1 MENTGGWRMAGME
14 VPLLSTDSIEW
25 VQVSIPSSSNLNPT
39 TSQNP
44 VAKDFASC
52 CPIGDPPSYFIWKTS
67 KSHSNILELME
78 LSNNSEIP
86 RIGLR
91 LIFPDTLFPFAFIC
105 KNEEKFTSGN
115 LFLLYALTM
124 SGVAFLI
131 RLRNNFE
138 YGTSSLVPTDEILE
152 YNTQIQP
159 YNGAIKAVAATA
171 GCLVIGRSDG
181 SVGYFQLGTV
191 DPSAPGFVSEL
202 RDDTG
207 FGRLWGILSR
217 GPTLAGVQDLVISEV
232 HQRKLLFVLHSDGC
246 FRVWDLSTRGKI
258 FSNMM
263 TDPTLP
269 GALVRLWVGEADY
282 NTGIIPLAILHNQHL
297 VDGEKG
303 DSTDSI
309 FLHGLRC
316 NAGDRLTL
324 FLEPSLK
331 QISLREGEPIDICL
345 TSNKLWI
352 LKEDGLVLHNLFC
365 DDVNEGLS
373 YYYQLQET
381 FIADLLF
388 QSSEHSS
395 ADLFSLA
402 CAAFSSSKEEVVPIV
417 SSVFLRGLFFPGVH
431 CNAVLKQ
438 TFADHNKHFTD
449 SEFGLFTTNGLKN
462 EILSLIEHQGGYESP
477 VSTFHCWNRFCSR
490 FVNNWYKNNA
500 ACGMFIDPVTGAIG
514 LVRSRTISIFRG
526 LVDAEHIIYGSFD
539 GLKHFSYCGDEFDLE
554 IQLDFLKC
562 VHDVSQQL
570 GKASSAI
577 FYESLLCRPNIS
589 SEDVIPPFLKILET
603 GYSSSIAALHI
614 SELGADAVSEKEL
627 SNQRNLRKFS
637 TEMFMSF
644 HALCYKANSWDK
656 ILDVAERYLKFL
668 VPQKMVLDVD
678 FESVFSINCSAT
690 VQATSQ
696 IAKVMFESAFDVLM
710 LLNYMISISGQINMS
725 HSHVSRVKVELVPM
739 IQEIITEW
747 HIIYFFGTT
756 PSESPSVED
765 FSSRLS
771 SLQIDSNV
779 DRRLWNGRLGKCE
792 FSLAFIL
799 LLSMQ
804 NFLGDLKH
812 LYLTRLPNP
821 CNLISLSLEF
831 TSWMIW
837 GRAGEESSVFF
848 SNSIDLALIL
858 LRHGQ
863 YNATEYLLSLV
874 DVYSR
879 KEKIFESLQD
889 IDRKMPT
896 LLHLLGCCLVAQ
908 TQHEMHVPIK
918 DRNACE
924 AVRCFFRASSV
935 KGAFAALRSLPH
947 EAGWLLVDFS
957 SFTSAAAWKLQYY
970 QWVMQLFEQFNMN
983 DAANQFALAALE
995 LVDEA
1000 LRPVDSSS
1008 QEHSM
1013 ESVST
1018 VKGRLWANVFKLTLD
1033 LNNYHDAYCAIISN
1047 PDEES
1052 KSICLRRFIIVL
1064 HERGAVKMLCDGQ
1077 FPLIGL
1083 VEKVEQELARKAER
1097 SDFSTKPNPFQLL
1110 YAFQMYRHNWRSAAS
1125 FIYMYSVRLR
1135 AEAATKDSQYRS
1147 LALQER
1153 LNALSAAVNAL
1164 QLAHPAHAWIYSPIE
1179 ETSHDKD
1186 NYPNKKARLIV
1197 QEPSPVDDSLP
1208 QKSQSYLDVEKLESE
1223 FVLTSAEYLLSLGNI
1238 NWTSTGYEKPSSELI
1253 DLLVE
1258 TNLYDM
1264 AFTVILKFWKGS
1276 ALKRELERVFMAMAF
1291 KCCPSKPVSLLL
1303 GQGQL
1308 IDNMSAFPSKDRRT
1322 HGLLSTSAHHE
1333 AVQNSNGMFA
1343 PGQQS
1348 ISGGHWLTLELYLDK
1363 YMSFHPRLPLIVA
1376 GALLSAD
1383 PQIELPLWLVR
1394 LLKGVRTESSFGM
1407 TGRES
1412 SPASL
1417 FCLYVDY
1424 GRYVEAINL
1433 LIEYVEALAAV
1444 RPADV
1449 IHRKKPFAVWF
1460 PYTSIERLWCLL
1472 EESVR
1477 LGHRIDQCEKLK
1489 KLLHGVLLNHL
1500 NLLKVDSDDAR
1511 SSII

>member
-1 MENTGGWRMAGME
+1 MESTGGWRMAGME
-14 VPLLSTDSIEW
+14 VPILSTDSIEW
-25 VQVSIPSSSNLNPT
+25 VQVSIPSSSNSHPS

-52 CPIGDPPSYFIWKTS
+52 CPIGDPPSYFIWKIS
-67 KSHSNILELME
+67 KSHSNILELLE
-78 LSNNSEIP
+78 LSNNNEIP
-86 RIGLR
+86 SIGLR

-105 KNEEKFTSGN
+105 KNEEKLASGN
-115 LFLLYALTM
+115 QFLLYALTM

-131 RLRNNFE
+131 RLRNSFD
-138 YGTSSLVPTDEILE
+138 YGPYSVIPTDEILE

-159 YNGAIKAVAATA
+159 YDGAIKAVSATA

-181 SVGYFQLGTV
+181 SVRYFQLGIV

-217 GPTLAGVQDLVISEV
+217 GPTLAGVQDLVISEM

-246 FRVWDLSTRGKI
+246 IRVWDLSSCSKI

-297 VDGEKG
+297 GDG
-303 DSTDSI
+303 TDSI

-316 NAGDRLTL
+316 NAGDRFAL

-331 QISLREGEPIDICL
+331 KISLREGGPIDICL
-345 TSNKLWI
+345 SSNKLWI
-352 LKEDGLVLHNLFC
+352 LKEDGLLLHNLFC
-365 DDVNEGLS
+365 DDHEGLAH
-373 YYYQLQET
+373 YYQLQET
-381 FIADLLF
+381 FVADLLF

-402 CAAFSSSKEEVVPIV
+402 CAAFSSSKEEVVPFV
-417 SSVFLRGLFFPGVH
+417 SSVFLRGLLFPGVH
-431 CNAVLKQ
+431 YNAALKQ
-438 TFADHNKHFTD
+438 TFADHSKHFTD
-449 SEFGLFTTNGLKN
+449 SEFGSFTTNGIKN
-462 EILSLIEHQGGYESP
+462 EILSLIGHQGGYESP

-490 FVNNWYKNNA
+490 FVDNWCKNNA
-500 ACGMFIDPVTGAIG
+500 ACGIFMDPVTGAVG
-514 LVRSRTISIFRG
+514 LVRSSTISIFRG
-526 LVDAEHIIYGSFD
+526 LVDAEHMIYGSFD
-539 GLKHFSYCGDEFDLE
+539 GQKHLSYSGDEFDLE
-554 IQLDFLKC
+554 IQLDFVKC

-589 SEDVIPPFLKILET
+589 SEDVIPHFLKILET
-603 GYSSSIAALHI
+603 GYGSSVAALQI
-614 SELGADAVSEKEL
+614 SELGADVVSEKEL
-627 SNQRNLRKFS
+627 SNHRNLRKFS
-637 TEMFMSF
+637 TEMFLSL

-668 VPQKMVLDVD
+668 VPQKMVLGVD
-678 FESVFSINCSAT
+678 FESVFCINSSAM

-710 LLNYMISISGQINMS
+710 LLSYMISISGQINMS

-747 HIIYFFGTT
+747 HIIHFFGTT

-765 FSSRLS
+765 FSSQLS
-771 SLQIDSNV
+771 SLQIDSNA

-804 NFLGDLKH
+804 SLPGDLKH
-812 LYLTRLPNP
+812 RSLTRLPNP
-821 CNLISLSLEF
+821 SNLISLSQEF
-831 TSWMIW
+831 TSWIIW
-837 GRAGEESSVFF
+837 GRAGEESSEFF

-858 LRHGQ
+858 LRQGQ

-874 DVYSR
+874 DVYLR

-889 IDRKMPT
+889 INRKLPT

-908 TQHEMHVPIK
+908 TQHEILVPIK

-935 KGAFAALRSLPH
+935 KGSSAALQSLPR
-947 EAGWLLVDFS
+947 EAGWLRVDFS
-957 SFTSAAAWKLQYY
+957 SFSSAVAWKLQYY

-983 DAANQFALAALE
+983 EAANQFALAALE

-1000 LRPVDSSS
+1000 LRPADSSS
-1008 QEHSM
+1008 QENSV
-1013 ESVST
+1013 ESVTT

-1033 LNNYHDAYCAIISN
+1033 LNNYHDAYCAIVSN

-1077 FPLIGL
+1077 LPLIGL

-1125 FIYMYSVRLR
+1125 YIYLYSVQLR
-1135 AEAATKDSQYRS
+1135 AEAATKDRQYRS

-1164 QLAHPAHAWIYSPIE
+1164 QLAHPAHAWIDSPIE
-1179 ETSHDKD
+1179 ENFHDKD
-1186 NYPNKKARLIV
+1186 NYPNKKARLIM
-1197 QEPSPVDDSLP
+1197 QEPPPADDSLP
-1208 QKSQSYLDVEKLESE
+1208 QKSRSYLDVEKLESE
-1223 FVLTSAEYLLSLGNI
+1223 FVLTSAEYLLSLENI
-1238 NWTSTGYEKPSSELI
+1238 NWTSTGNENPSSELI

-1258 TNLYDM
+1258 MNLYDM

-1276 ALKRELERVFMAMAF
+1276 ALKRELERVFTAMAF
-1291 KCCPSKPVSLLL
+1291 KCCPSKPVSSLL
-1303 GQGQL
+1303 GQR
-1308 IDNMSAFPSKDRRT
+1308 KDSRT
-1322 HGLLSTSAHHE
+1322 RGLLLTSGHHE
-1333 AVQNSNGMFA
+1333 AVQNSNEMIA
-1343 PGQQS
+1343 PVQQS
-1348 ISGGHWLTLELYLDK
+1348 ISSGHWLTLELYLDK
-1363 YMSFHPRLPLIVA
+1363 YIPSHPRLPLIVA
-1376 GALLSAD
+1376 RALLSAD

-1394 LLKGVRTESSFGM
+1394 VLKDARTESGFGM

-1417 FCLYVDY
+1417 FCLFVDY

-1449 IHRKKPFAVWF
+1449 IRRKKPFAVWF